1 MKPKVTCRSNS
12 EDIRVYINGIL
23 HLRFPRDKNVK
34 VQSWIDGHSKMWM
47 ITIWSK
53 RDAEKVAYDNRV
65 LWEMVL
71 ELLDKHL

>member
-12 EDIRVYINGIL
+12 EDVRVYINGVL

-34 VQSWIDGHSKMWM
+34 VQSWIDGHKKSHSILIRTRKH
-47 ITIWSK
+47 S
-53 RDAEKVAYDNRV
+53 EVVVYDNLV

-71 ELLDKHL
+71 GELDKHL